1 MIEFKVWLQ
10 QKCCKDPDIIPL
22 SEYNLPY
29 ANNKIRIFYDNKVYD
44 GKILENISY
53 DLYLV
58 TIGKKIYEIYLKD
71 YDCYIQKQ
79 ILTNYQFCHKHA
91 IKIIDYI
98 DNCELISLRYNRQKF
113 INDFCYFVY
122 LNSKY

>member
-22 SEYNLPY
+22 SEYNLPFPK
-29 ANNKIRIFYDNKVYD
+29 NKIRI
-44 GKILENISY
+44 ILEDKVFDGIILKNLSC

-58 TIGKKIYEIYLKD
+58 SIGKKIYEIYLKD
-71 YDCYIQKQ
+71 YDCYILKK
-79 ILTNYQFCHKHA
+79 ILTNYQFCQKQA

-98 DNCELISLRYNRQKF
+98 DNCEMISLKYNKQKF